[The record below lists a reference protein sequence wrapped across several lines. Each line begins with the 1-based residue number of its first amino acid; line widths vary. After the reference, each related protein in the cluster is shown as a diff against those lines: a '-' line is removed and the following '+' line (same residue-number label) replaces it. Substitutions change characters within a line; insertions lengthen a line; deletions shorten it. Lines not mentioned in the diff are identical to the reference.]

1 MGGLWRWS
9 NPPINYALNLNCL
22 KKQSHTWG
30 CFFISNRSGSLNTS
44 LLQKIPSKA
53 DSIQLR
59 RKNTGFS
66 MFYYLMISTFV
77 LALGVSFMVMR
88 LFSQSIQDI
97 LARIIQD
104 PIHDAWAKYT
114 KFAGMVVGTSSG
126 IRIYDMEKYITPLT
140 YTDNNKKIVIELTQ
154 ERWVLEI
161 YRTIIET
168 LQGLAWM
175 MLVFFMVALLAY
187 VIVRWAEIKHQK
199 P

>member
-1 MGGLWRWS
+1 
-9 NPPINYALNLNCL
+9 
-22 KKQSHTWG
+22 
-30 CFFISNRSGSLNTS
+30 
-44 LLQKIPSKA
+44 
-53 DSIQLR
+53 
-59 RKNTGFS
+59 

-140 YTDNNKKIVIELTQ
+140 YTDNNKKILIELTQ

>member
-1 MGGLWRWS
+1 
-9 NPPINYALNLNCL
+9 
-22 KKQSHTWG
+22 
-30 CFFISNRSGSLNTS
+30 
-44 LLQKIPSKA
+44 
-53 DSIQLR
+53 
-59 RKNTGFS
+59 

-88 LFSQSIQDI
+88 LFAQSIQDI